1 MRDRSPGVA
10 ARTRATKL
18 QSRFKRLKVL
28 RRALASIILSI
39 TIAGGLPPALAE
51 DTIEVVLQKSA
62 VGKPP
67 DNLRIHYYADGI
79 PWGTTV
85 EMEIRG
91 DGTFLRYDQKSGQLD
106 ALENRGRLQPEQ
118 LKPLFRL
125 LIDIKVW
132 QDVPPGRDGVPDE
145 NMVTVTVSAG
155 KAEASVSEWQNDMES
170 RQRLIRVR
178 REMKA
183 LVPAGTTSCVLIP
196 KPPTAEVYAKM
207 QAMPGVCAGFE

>member
-1 MRDRSPGVA
+1 M
-10 ARTRATKL
+10 
-18 QSRFKRLKVL
+18 
-28 RRALASIILSI
+28 
-39 TIAGGLPPALAE
+39 IAGGAPPAIAE
-51 DTIEVVLQKSA
+51 DTIEVALQKSA
-62 VGKPP
+62 AGKPP

-118 LKPLFRL
+118 LKPFFRL

-145 NMVTVTVSAG
+145 NVVTVTVSAG
-155 KAEASVSEWQNDMES
+155 KAEASASEWQNDMES

-178 REMKA
+178 RAMKA
-183 LVPAGTTSCVLIP
+183 LVPAGTTSCVLVP
-196 KPPTAEVYAKM
+196 KPPTAEGYAKM
-207 QAMPGVCAGFE
+207 RARPGVCAGFE